1 MNDEIV
7 EELVRQIA
15 ALEKRLEYMETVEK
29 SVFSTVTVTGG
40 LTTTRTDR
48 SIDTDGAITV
58 TDCMFVGVD
67 NFEDA
72 ATDNLDTLTGGVD
85 GQIVILTA
93 RETAEVV
100 TVRDDSATTGNIC
113 TSGAAARVLERASTG
128 CDMLMLIFSELGS
141 EWHEIGYGA
150 NAA

>member
-29 SVFSTVTVTGG
+29 SVFSTVTVTG

-72 ATDNLDTLTGGVD
+72 ATDNLDTLLGGVD

-93 RETAEVV
+93 RRTAEVV
-100 TVRDDSATTGNIC
+100 TVRDDSATEGNIC

-128 CDMLMLIFSELGS
+128 CDMLMLIFSGLGE